1 MPIPFSHLKN
11 VEMNHLSGGQGT
23 VGAKRFTGHAHK
35 IMVSRLAKGCS
46 VGTHCHSASSESND
60 MLSGGGIAVCDGEE
74 EALRAGVCHYC
85 PLGSVHSIRNTGN
98 EELVLFTVV
107 TEQPVFA
114 KP

>member
-1 MPIPFSHLKN
+1 MLISFDHLKN
-11 VEMNHLSGGQGT
+11 VEMNHLNGGQGT
-23 VGAKRFTGHAHK
+23 AGAKMFMDHAHK

-46 VGTHCHSASSESND
+46 IGTHCHSASSEINYV
-60 MLSGGGIAVCDGEE
+60 LSGRGIAVCDGEE
-74 EALRAGVCHYC
+74 ESLRAGVCHYC

-98 EELVLFTVV
+98 DELVLFTVV